1 MNSLFQ
7 PNAKLPPMDNRLLA
21 LGWVI
26 VFLLVTSFLP
36 VPLLPRPIA
45 VLTAWKELLGH
56 GLLHELLV
64 SFRLNVEAI
73 AFTTALSLVLVYA
86 SLMPIVR
93 PFVIFISKNRAIGF
107 VGLTV
112 FFTLATSGVHQF
124 KLALLVYGML
134 VWFVTSMLSQ
144 LDCIPMEQYD
154 HARTLGMSKW
164 RIVWE
169 VVVRG
174 KADTVIDVMRENAA
188 MGWML
193 LPMVE
198 GVARAEGGI
207 GVMLLNYNKYLRL
220 DAVFALILTILIVVL
235 AQDWFLRL
243 CKSLLFPYS
252 TLDTESK

>member
-1 MNSLFQ
+1 MISLFQ
-7 PNAKLPPMDNRLLA
+7 PNAKLSVMDKRLLA

-26 VFLLVTSFLP
+26 VFLLVTSF
-36 VPLLPRPIA
+36 VPIQLLPKPVA
-45 VLTAWKELLGH
+45 VVTAWKELLGH

-73 AFTTALSLVLVYA
+73 VVTTALSLLLVYA
-86 SLMPIVR
+86 SLMPIAR
-93 PFVIFISKNRAIGF
+93 PFVVFVSKNRAIGF

-112 FFTLATSGVHQF
+112 FFTLATSGLHQF

-154 HARTLGMSKW
+154 HARTLGMSRW

-198 GVARAEGGI
+198 GVARTEGGI

-235 AQDWFLRL
+235 AQDWFLRF

>member
-1 MNSLFQ
+1 MG
-7 PNAKLPPMDNRLLA
+7 NRVLA

-26 VFLLVTSFLP
+26 AFLLFASFLS
-36 VPLLPRPIA
+36 VPLFPKPLAI
-45 VLTAWKELLGH
+45 LTAWKELLGH

-64 SFRLNVEAI
+64 SLRLNVEAI
-73 AFTTALSLVLVYA
+73 ICTTIVSLLLVYA

-93 PFVIFISKNRAIGF
+93 PFVVFVSKNRAISF
-107 VGLTV
+107 VGLTL

-144 LDCIPMEQYD
+144 LDCIPADQYD

-220 DAVFALILTILIVVL
+220 DAVFALILTILLVVL

>member
-1 MNSLFQ
+1 MFALFQ
-7 PNAKLPPMDNRLLA
+7 PNAKLSVMDNRLLA
-21 LGWVI
+21 LGWAVAFIVI
-26 VFLLVTSFLP
+26 TSFLP
-36 VPLLPRPIA
+36 VPLLPKPMAI
-45 VLTAWKELLGH
+45 LTAWKELMNH
-56 GLLHELLV
+56 GLLHELMV
-64 SFRLNVEAI
+64 SFLLNVEAI
-73 AFTTALSLVLVYA
+73 ILTTVISLLLVYA
-86 SLMPIVR
+86 SLMPVVR
-93 PFVIFISKNRAIGF
+93 PFVVFISKNRAIGF

-112 FFTLATSGVHQF
+112 FFTLATTGIHQF

-134 VWFVTSMLSQ
+134 VWFVTSMLTQ
-144 LDCIPMEQYD
+144 LDCIPREQYD

-174 KADTVIDVMRENAA
+174 KADTVVDVMRENAA
-188 MGWML
+188 IGWML

-207 GVMLLNYNKYLRL
+207 GVMLLNYNKYRRL

-243 CKSLLFPYS
+243 CKTLLFPYS

>member
-1 MNSLFQ
+1 MG
-7 PNAKLPPMDNRLLA
+7 NRMLA

-26 VFLLVTSFLP
+26 AFLLAATFLSI
-36 VPLLPRPIA
+36 PLFPKPLAILA
-45 VLTAWKELLGH
+45 AWKELLGH

-64 SFRLNVEAI
+64 SLRLNVEAI
-73 AFTTALSLVLVYA
+73 FFTTLLSLLLVYA

-93 PFVIFISKNRAIGF
+93 PFVVFLSKNRAISF
-107 VGLTV
+107 VGLTL
-112 FFTLATSGVHQF
+112 FFTLATSGLHQF

-144 LDCIPMEQYD
+144 LDCIPSEQYD